1 MALIVAAALGERRW
15 AWYPLDR
22 LAAELALSTG
32 APPPPP
38 ACTAEFARVVYATLD
53 AVSGVRRSPGERGE
67 GEGSW
72 AR

>member
-1 MALIVAAALGERRW
+1 MGAALSKRW

-22 LAAELALSTG
+22 LATELALSTN

-38 ACTAEFARVVYATLD
+38 ADVAELARVVYATLD
-53 AVSGVRRSPGERGE
+53 AVGRWGTKKGRRE
-67 GEGSW
+67 GEGGW